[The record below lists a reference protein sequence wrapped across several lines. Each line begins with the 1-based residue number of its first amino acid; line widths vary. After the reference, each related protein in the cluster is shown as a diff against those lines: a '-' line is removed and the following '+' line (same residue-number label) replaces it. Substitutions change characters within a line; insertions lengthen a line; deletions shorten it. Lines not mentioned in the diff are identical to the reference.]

1 MAEGALAADAAA
13 LYDRD
18 FFEWTQQQA
27 QALRAAAQ
35 GNVGALDWENL
46 AEEIESLGRS
56 LRRELASRLITII
69 EHLAKLEHARASEPR
84 PGWEAT
90 VSRERREIE
99 LLLEDSPSL
108 RRQVAALIAKETAR
122 ALRRVSEELRGR
134 KEIDEA
140 TASALISRPSHYS
153 PDKVLGDWLPAR
165 PIS

>member
-1 MAEGALAADAAA
+1 MAVTTKT
-13 LYDRD
+13 LYETD
-18 FFEWTQQQA
+18 FVEWTA
-27 QALRAAAQ
+27 HTAELVRA
-35 GNVGALDWENL
+35 GRFDEVDLEHL

-108 RRQVAALIAKETAR
+108 HREVAALIAKETAR
-122 ALRRVSEELRGR
+122 ALRRVSEELQGR
-134 KEIDEA
+134 KGIDEA
-140 TASALISRPSHYS
+140 TASALISHPGHYS
-153 PDKVLGDWLPAR
+153 PDKVMGDWLPAR